1 MNAVEGMLEVPGGR
15 VWFRSLGEGGVP
27 LILLHGGPGTPHDYL
42 EALEPLSAHR
52 RIVFY
57 DQLGCGNSPAPDDA
71 SLWTVERFME
81 ELDAV
86 RDGLGLDRVHLFG
99 SSWGGMLAMQYV
111 LDRGRPPVSLV
122 TAGSPASSPRW
133 NQMAAGLLAELDP
146 ADRAEI
152 ERVEAAGIVEGPE
165 LDAAIRPF
173 YRRHVCRMDPWP
185 DGLLRS
191 DAAANR
197 RIYRYMAGPS
207 EFRIVGTL
215 RDWDIMDRLGEIAV
229 PMLITG
235 GEYDE
240 CRPEHLREIHARVP
254 GSELRVIPDGSHLCF
269 AERPEVY
276 LPLVEDFL
284 GRVEA
289 GD

>member
-1 MNAVEGMLEVPGGR
+1 MSAVEGMLEVPGGR
-15 VWFRSLGEGGVP
+15 VWYRSLGEGGVP
-27 LILLHGGPGTPHDYL
+27 VIALHGGPGVPHDYL
-42 EALEPLSAHR
+42 EPLEPLSKHR

-57 DQLGCGNSPAPDDA
+57 DQLGCGRSPAPDDPA
-71 SLWTVERFME
+71 LWTVERFMD

-86 RDGLGLDRVHLFG
+86 RDGLGLERVHLFG

-133 NQMAAGLLAELDP
+133 NQMAAELLAELEP

-152 ERVEAAGIVEGPE
+152 ERVEAAGVIEGPE

-173 YRRHVCRMDPWP
+173 YTRHVCRMDPWP
-185 DGLLRS
+185 DGLLRA

-197 RIYRYMAGPS
+197 RLYRHMAGPS

-215 RDWDIMDRLGEIAV
+215 RDWDIVERLGEIAV

-235 GEYDE
+235 GEFDE
-240 CRPEHLREIHARVP
+240 CRPQHLREIHERVP
-254 GSELRVIPDGSHLCF
+254 GSELRVIPDASHLCF

-284 GRVEA
+284 RRAETA
-289 GD
+289 A